1 MMNKIKIS
9 ELRPAFAWLVKK
21 MGRTRKEVAEFFG
34 VRPNTVGDAIT
45 RYEERE
51 DFGNRRGSGRRLT
64 ATTNEKKEE
73 LEQALAED
81 PHTRTSSTRKLAR
94 RLEISRGSVRNL
106 LKKGGYRP
114 WKDQKRQMLSEAAKK
129 KRRERCP
136 ALLERFGGDDYREV
150 LFTDEKLF
158 TVEQAHNP
166 QNDRTWSRQRP
177 SLARRVVQRA
187 VKPESVMVWA
197 GVGHDKKTPL
207 IFVAP
212 GVKINGAFYREMLE
226 REVVPWMDALPDPLV
241 FQQDGAPAHTAKETQ
256 DWCQA
261 EFFDFVRKSE
271 WPPSSPD
278 LNPMDFSIWSI
289 LEARACANPHKSVE
303 SLINA
308 LKREWEKL
316 DQETINA
323 AVAQFPSRLQQ
334 CIDAEGGHFE

>member
-1 MMNKIKIS
+1 MRSSSPSSKPTT
-9 ELRPAFAWLVKK
+9 R
-21 MGRTRKEVAEFFG
+21 RTIA
-34 VRPNTVGDAIT
+34 
-45 RYEERE
+45 
-51 DFGNRRGSGRRLT
+51 RG
-64 ATTNEKKEE
+64 
-73 LEQALAED
+73 
-81 PHTRTSSTRKLAR
+81 P
-94 RLEISRGSVRNL
+94 GSA
-106 LKKGGYRP
+106 P
-114 WKDQKRQMLSEAAKK
+114 
-129 KRRERCP
+129 
-136 ALLERFGGDDYREV
+136 
-150 LFTDEKLF
+150 
-158 TVEQAHNP
+158 
-166 QNDRTWSRQRP
+166 P

-187 VKPESVMVWA
+187 VKPKSVMVWA

-316 DQETINA
+316 DQETIRRRSTP
-323 AVAQFPSRLQQ
+323 PSPSSPA
-334 CIDAEGGHFE
+334 DSSSASMPKEATSSEGMRVRPGGADTLSPEQRGW